1 MSNIGEFLKSN
12 GFETAERIDREA
24 LVAELISE
32 MEMSLVR
39 KRSSLPMI
47 LSYIGQDIVADV
59 RRRII
64 VLDAGGTNF
73 RSAIV
78 DGRNGIEACRRLQ
91 MPGAGGRE
99 VSSEEFFATL
109 AEEVERLRP
118 LSNFERIGFC
128 FSYSVESTPEHDA
141 CLKDW
146 DKGIRAPGVV
156 GKYIGQE
163 LVARTGGSV
172 VLVNDTVT
180 TLLAARAVS
189 SGHDYGSYV
198 GFVLGTGFNVAYAER
213 SLDGM
218 VINSEVGSFDK
229 VPRSRFDLAMD
240 AKQADTGRAP
250 LEKMISGAY
259 LGPLGY
265 EVLSVAAREGLLG
278 GADADFILARDSLSS
293 VEFDRLVSTASSPQV
308 RELGL
313 AVYERAA
320 SLAGIALAAFMI
332 RSAESVF
339 DVRPI
344 AVNADGSTYYRTNA
358 ISFEAKIRGVLDELL
373 RRHRGLN
380 YEILPEI
387 PDSPMLGA
395 ALAAQDL

>member
-1 MSNIGEFLKSN
+1 
-12 GFETAERIDREA
+12 
-24 LVAELISE
+24 
-32 MEMSLVR
+32 
-39 KRSSLPMI
+39 
-47 LSYIGQDIVADV
+47 
-59 RRRII
+59 
-64 VLDAGGTNF
+64 
-73 RSAIV
+73 
-78 DGRNGIEACRRLQ
+78 
-91 MPGAGGRE
+91 
-99 VSSEEFFATL
+99 
-109 AEEVERLRP
+109 
-118 LSNFERIGFC
+118 
-128 FSYSVESTPEHDA
+128 
-141 CLKDW
+141 
-146 DKGIRAPGVV
+146 
-156 GKYIGQE
+156 
-163 LVARTGGSV
+163 
-172 VLVNDTVT
+172 
-180 TLLAARAVS
+180 
-189 SGHDYGSYV
+189 
-198 GFVLGTGFNVAYAER
+198 
-213 SLDGM
+213 
-218 VINSEVGSFDK
+218 
-229 VPRSRFDLAMD
+229 MD